1 MTTIL
6 LLCIAVLE
14 AFAIAILIR
23 ANRKH
28 VAIATAYHGAVDD
41 LEEAVEAIRREYRE
55 LRRKIEHQEPS

>member
-6 LLCIAVLE
+6 LLCIAALE
-14 AFAIAILIR
+14 AIAIVALVR

-28 VAIATAYHGAVDD
+28 VSIATAYHGAVDD
-41 LEEAVEAIRREYRE
+41 LEEAVETIRREYRE